1 MKKIKIILALL
12 ALMPFTSALAQEGEI
27 IYRDFEPDSILIVW
41 QKIGPMLIDLDG
53 GEPDM
58 IMWMEIHGKMC
69 YPFISGN
76 SQNIWFCAVEPGCVL
91 SEIEEENWNT
101 FLDWWIVY
109 QNYHYAFRIG
119 TPDGY
124 CYGWFENYL
133 REVSKTNEKRT
144 VFWGFDRTA
153 YCTIPNY
160 PLMWGQT
167 DLWGVEENEDKASC
181 QLHPNPTTGL
191 VRIEGAEASEVQ
203 VFNALGQLVKTV
215 QNTNEVNLE
224 GLPQGVYL
232 LRVRDAEGTVFAKR
246 VIVCR

>member
-1 MKKIKIILALL
+1 MKKTKLILALL
-12 ALMPFTSALAQEGEI
+12 ALMPFTRAFAQVGEI

-58 IMWMEIHGKMC
+58 IMWMEKRGKMC
-69 YPFISGN
+69 IPFISGN

-91 SEIEEENWNT
+91 SEIEEENWKT
-101 FLDWWIVY
+101 FLNWWIVY

-160 PLMWGQT
+160 PLSWGQT
-167 DLWGVEENEDKASC
+167 ELTVDLEEDKANSIAK
-181 QLHPNPTTGL
+181 LHPNPTTGH
-191 VRIEGAEASEVQ
+191 VYIEGEKANEVQ
-203 VFNALGQLVKTV
+203 VFNALGQQVKTT
-215 QNTNEVNLE
+215 QNTNEVSLE
-224 GLPQGVYL
+224 GLPKGAYL
-232 LRVRDAEGTVFAKR
+232 LRIATEDGKVFSDK
-246 VIVCR
+246 VVKE